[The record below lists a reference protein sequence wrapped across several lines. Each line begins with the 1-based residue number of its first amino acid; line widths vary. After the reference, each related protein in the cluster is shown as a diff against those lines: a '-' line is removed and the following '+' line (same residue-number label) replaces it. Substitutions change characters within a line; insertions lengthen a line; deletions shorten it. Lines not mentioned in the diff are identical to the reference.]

1 MSDFPH
7 IYRPSLLQKLSYVIP
22 LSAWGIGAIGLLV
35 FGRDGHHDLKIGEL
49 IVISL
54 AILLALLSIA
64 LAAFAL
70 TEEVEIDSHILV
82 WRNIFIETKVP
93 VKSVLEAKC
102 VTFGRGNTCLQ
113 VRTRRRTFKMAYV
126 FKTSDIE
133 AMADEVVRFSSAG
146 A

>member
-7 IYRPSLLQKLSYVIP
+7 IYRPSLLQKLSCVIP
-22 LSAWGIGAIGLLV
+22 LSAWGIGVIGLLV
-35 FGRDGHHDLKIGEL
+35 FGGDGHHHLKIGEL
-49 IVISL
+49 FVMSL
-54 AILLALLSIA
+54 VILLALLSLA

-93 VKSVLEAKC
+93 IKSVLEAKC

-113 VRTRRRTFKMAYV
+113 VRTGRRTFKMAYV

-133 AMADEVVRFSSAG
+133 AMADEVVGFSSA
-146 A
+146 AA